1 VDSAYTALFLAVA
14 EFVFRIA
21 SRASFAAS
29 AAAAA
34 CLLLLLLLLLL
45 NFCNFGY
52 FEPSNGL

>member
-34 CLLLLLLLLLL
+34 ACLLLLLLLL